1 MSKSPAATKTPGVG
15 RPRRFDDETERS
27 MVMDAA
33 IRVMARNGYARMS
46 VGAVLSEAGLS
57 TRAFYR
63 HFDSTQALLVALMRR
78 ESEAV
83 GRSFERVVAQAPN
96 PVAALEA
103 WLERF
108 LDVFYEP
115 RRAARA
121 ALFSTPAV
129 RASYPP
135 VDELEE
141 RRRIFCRPLIEVLNV
156 GHERGILY
164 SPTPE
169 ADSHSLFALVSA
181 VTEQRDSQFP
191 DRAAARSQVVR
202 FAWPALR
209 LSIDG

>member
-1 MSKSPAATKTPGVG
+1 VSNLPSATKTPGVG

-46 VGAVLSEAGLS
+46 VGAVLLEAGLS

-78 ESEAV
+78 ESEAA
-83 GRSFERVVAQAPN
+83 GRSFERVVAQAAD
-96 PVAALEA
+96 PVTALEA

-115 RRAARA
+115 RRAARTA
-121 ALFSTPAV
+121 MFSTPAV
-129 RASYPP
+129 RASYPI

-141 RRRIFCRPLIEVLNV
+141 RRRIFCRPLMEVLQQ
-156 GHERGILY
+156 GHDTGVLY

-169 ADSHSLFALVSA
+169 ADSHSMFALVSA

-191 DRAAARSQVVR
+191 DRTAARAQVVR
-202 FAWPALR
+202 FAWPAFR
-209 LSIDG
+209 LPLED